1 MKHLPLNS
9 LLSFASL
16 NSLGLGSFVMFMLTS
31 SLFLMMYIQCL
42 LASVCAI
49 LSYLRFVHESCNLLI
64 YLYTLFLLHLLIFET
79 LLFVLANF
87 NFFSKFLLLRLL
99 LFWKSHL
106 MNLPQPLLHNHF
118 RLIIKMLLLLYF
130 HWLWLMYSLLI
141 FLVVHCFLKPQELDC
156 SEYFYFITS

>member
-16 NSLGLGSFVMFMLTS
+16 NSLGLGSFVMFMLTF
-31 SLFLMMYIQCL
+31 SLFLMMYIECL
-42 LASVCAI
+42 LTSVCAI

-87 NFFSKFLLLRLL
+87 NFFSKFLL
-99 LFWKSHL
+99 
-106 MNLPQPLLHNHF
+106 NLPQPLLHNHF